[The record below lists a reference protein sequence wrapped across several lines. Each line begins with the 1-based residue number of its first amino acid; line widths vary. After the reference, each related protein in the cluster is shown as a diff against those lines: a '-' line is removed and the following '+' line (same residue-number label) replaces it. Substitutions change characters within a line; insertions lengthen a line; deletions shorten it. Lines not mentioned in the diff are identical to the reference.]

1 MGPRASWSRPTSSRR
16 AAIGRTVATALS
28 CARPVKRGRRGEGA
42 TMPDEQDDRYQEAKR
57 RVEAKKGFYVHA
69 FFFVVLNAIFLAA
82 VGWDFLWATVF
93 WGLGLVLHGASVF
106 FSGSDWMKRWE
117 HRAIPKELDR
127 QSGSSPSG
135 PAPPRPPDAT
145 QPNPTTA
152 AKNPT

>member
-1 MGPRASWSRPTSSRR
+1 MA
-16 AAIGRTVATALS
+16 
-28 CARPVKRGRRGEGA
+28 
-42 TMPDEQDDRYQEAKR
+42 DEQDEQYQEAKR
-57 RVEAKKGFYVHA
+57 RVDAKKGFYVHA

-106 FSGSDWMKRWE
+106 FSGSDWVKRWE
-117 HRAIPKELDR
+117 HRAIQKELDR
-127 QSGSSPSG
+127 RSGSSPAGAST
-135 PAPPRPPDAT
+135 PPPPDTT

>member
-1 MGPRASWSRPTSSRR
+1 MA
-16 AAIGRTVATALS
+16 
-28 CARPVKRGRRGEGA
+28 
-42 TMPDEQDDRYQEAKR
+42 DEQDDRYQEAKR

-69 FFFVVLNAIFLAA
+69 FFFVVLNAIFLAV

-106 FSGSDWMKRWE
+106 FSGSDWVKRWE
-117 HRAIPKELDR
+117 HRAIQKELDR
-127 QSGSSPSG
+127 QSGSSSG
-135 PAPPRPPDAT
+135 GSTPPPPPDTT